1 MSRNAQFK
9 IRQCQ
14 PHLVVLE
21 YNNERKPRMDNSQ
34 FSKVIENATLAIH
47 TNEIQDEAS
56 ALIATIAEGVDLQTI
71 IKELYE
77 YSQSV
82 SAMTLTKI
90 LHTMYTNEEVNEMIE
105 THTDSMADDL
115 VSEIADYLEAN

>member
-1 MSRNAQFK
+1 
-9 IRQCQ
+9 
-14 PHLVVLE
+14 
-21 YNNERKPRMDNSQ
+21 MDNSQ

-47 TNEIQDEAS
+47 TDEIQDEAS
-56 ALIATIAEGVDLQTI
+56 ALVATIAEGVDLQTI

-90 LHTMYTNEEVNEMIE
+90 LHTMYTNEEVNQMIE
-105 THTDSMADDL
+105 AHTASMANEL

>member
-1 MSRNAQFK
+1 
-9 IRQCQ
+9 
-14 PHLVVLE
+14 
-21 YNNERKPRMDNSQ
+21 MDNKQ
-34 FSKVIENATLAIH
+34 FSKVIENATDAIY

-56 ALIATIAEGVDLQTI
+56 ALVATIMEGVDLQTI

-105 THTDSMADDL
+105 THTDSMATDL

>member
-1 MSRNAQFK
+1 MSRNARIK

-14 PHLVVLE
+14 PRPVRLE

>member
-1 MSRNAQFK
+1 
-9 IRQCQ
+9 
-14 PHLVVLE
+14 
-21 YNNERKPRMDNSQ
+21 MDNSQ

-90 LHTMYTNEEVNEMIE
+90 LHTMYTNEEVNQMIE
-105 THTDSMADDL
+105 SHTDSMATDL
-115 VSEIADYLEAN
+115 VSEISNFLEAN

>member
-1 MSRNAQFK
+1 MG
-9 IRQCQ
+9 
-14 PHLVVLE
+14 
-21 YNNERKPRMDNSQ
+21 NSQ
-34 FSKVIENATLAIH
+34 FSKIIENATLAIH
-47 TNEIQDEAS
+47 TDEIQDEAS
-56 ALIATIAEGVDLQTI
+56 ALVATIMEGVDLQTI

-105 THTDSMADDL
+105 THTDSMATDL

>member
-1 MSRNAQFK
+1 
-9 IRQCQ
+9 
-14 PHLVVLE
+14 
-21 YNNERKPRMDNSQ
+21 MDNKQ
-34 FSKVIENATLAIH
+34 FSKVIENATDAIY

-56 ALIATIAEGVDLQTI
+56 ALVATIAEGVDLQTI

>member
-1 MSRNAQFK
+1 
-9 IRQCQ
+9 
-14 PHLVVLE
+14 
-21 YNNERKPRMDNSQ
+21 MDNKQ
-34 FSKVIENATLAIH
+34 FSKVIENATDAIY

-56 ALIATIAEGVDLQTI
+56 ALVATIAEGVDLQTI

-90 LHTMYTNEEVNEMIE
+90 LHTMYTNEEVNQMIE
-105 THTDSMADDL
+105 THTDSMANDL

>member
-1 MSRNAQFK
+1 
-9 IRQCQ
+9 
-14 PHLVVLE
+14 
-21 YNNERKPRMDNSQ
+21 MDNSQ

-47 TNEIQDEAS
+47 TDEIQDEAS
-56 ALIATIAEGVDLQTI
+56 ALVATIMEGVDLQTI

-82 SAMTLTKI
+82 SAMTLTKV
-90 LHTMYTNEEVNEMIE
+90 LHVLYTPKEIDGMIE
-105 THTDSMADDL
+105 THTDSMANDL

>member
-1 MSRNAQFK
+1 
-9 IRQCQ
+9 
-14 PHLVVLE
+14 
-21 YNNERKPRMDNSQ
+21 MDNNQ

-56 ALIATIAEGVDLQTI
+56 SLIATIAEGVDLQTI

-90 LHTMYTNEEVNEMIE
+90 LHTMYTNEEVNQMIE
-105 THTDSMADDL
+105 THTDSMANDL

>member
-1 MSRNAQFK
+1 
-9 IRQCQ
+9 
-14 PHLVVLE
+14 
-21 YNNERKPRMDNSQ
+21 MDNKQ
-34 FSKVIENATLAIH
+34 FSKIIENATLAIH
-47 TNEIQDEAS
+47 TDEIQDEAS
-56 ALIATIAEGVDLQTI
+56 ALVATIAEGVDLQTI

-90 LHTMYTNEEVNEMIE
+90 LHTMYTNEEVNQMIE
-105 THTDSMADDL
+105 THTDSMANDL

>member
-1 MSRNAQFK
+1 
-9 IRQCQ
+9 
-14 PHLVVLE
+14 
-21 YNNERKPRMDNSQ
+21 MDNNQ

-56 ALIATIAEGVDLQTI
+56 ALVATIAEGVDLQTI

-82 SAMTLTKI
+82 SAMTLTKV
-90 LHTMYTNEEVNEMIE
+90 LHALYTPQEIDGMIE
-105 THTDSMADDL
+105 THTDSMATDL
-115 VSEIADYLEAN
+115 VSEISNFLEAN

>member
-1 MSRNAQFK
+1 
-9 IRQCQ
+9 
-14 PHLVVLE
+14 
-21 YNNERKPRMDNSQ
+21 MDNSQ

-47 TNEIQDEAS
+47 TDEIQDEAS
-56 ALIATIAEGVDLQTI
+56 ALVATIMEGVDLQTI

-90 LHTMYTNEEVNEMIE
+90 LHTLYSDEEVDKMVEGY
-105 THTDSMADDL
+105 TDSLAGNL
-115 VSEIADYLEAN
+115 VSEISNYLEAN